1 MQSLRLS
8 LCPSVPYSLLT
19 PNCKVV
25 KSSRVCRN
33 IPLAYI
39 LDVTNRGQQSM
50 FTVTFSVEYA
60 VNYRYFTCTRNV
72 DMPTTQILKA
82 HVMIF
87 DEYLGKEGE
96 DA

>member
-1 MQSLRLS
+1 
-8 LCPSVPYSLLT
+8 
-19 PNCKVV
+19 
-25 KSSRVCRN
+25 
-33 IPLAYI
+33 
-39 LDVTNRGQQSM
+39 M